1 MKRFSYSL
9 VLLLALL
16 PVKALALNIFACEP
30 EWAALAKEISSP
42 DTRID
47 TAIHAQQDAHHVQAR
62 PSLISRVRQA
72 DLVICTGADL
82 EMAWLPVL
90 LEQARNRKLTEQQG
104 LFYASKQVELI
115 NQPLNLDRAQGDVH
129 PDGNPHLH
137 LDPHRLLH
145 VAKALA
151 ERLALI
157 DPAQAALY
165 QKNMHSFS
173 QRWQQAIVQWQEQA
187 APLKGMALIVHHDE
201 WPYLLNW
208 LEINQAAELEPKPGL
223 PPTPS
228 HLARLKNTVKQAGVE
243 LIIYSPHNS
252 AKASQWLAKNTS
264 ACAVQLPY
272 TVGGQKAA
280 SDLFALYSHTIE
292 QLLHAREQCAN
303 G

>member
-1 MKRFSYSL
+1 MWFFLARIPRTHFNRSYSMKRFSYSL

-104 LFYASKQVELI
+104 LFYASNQVTLI
-115 NQPLNLDRAQGDVH
+115 NKPISLDRAQGDIH

-137 LDPHRLLH
+137 LDPQRMLQ
-145 VAKALA
+145 VAEALS
-151 ERLALI
+151 ERLALL
-157 DPAQAALY
+157 DPPNATLY
-165 QKNMHSFS
+165 QTKFDHFS
-173 QRWQQAIVQWQEQA
+173 QRWQEAIAAWQVQA
-187 APLKGMALIVHHDE
+187 APLKDLALIVHHDE
-201 WPYLLNW
+201 WP
-208 LEINQAAELEPKPGL
+208 
-223 PPTPS
+223 
-228 HLARLKNTVKQAGVE
+228 
-243 LIIYSPHNS
+243 
-252 AKASQWLAKNTS
+252 
-264 ACAVQLPY
+264 
-272 TVGGQKAA
+272 
-280 SDLFALYSHTIE
+280 
-292 QLLHAREQCAN
+292 
-303 G
+303 

>member
-1 MKRFSYSL
+1 MNYFSL
-9 VLLLALL
+9 FLALL
-16 PVKALALNIFACEP
+16 LSCVSIKALALNIFACEP
-30 EWAALAKEISSP
+30 EWAALAQELTAP

-47 TAIHAQQDAHHVQAR
+47 TAIHAQQDPHHVQAR

-90 LEQARNRKLTEQQG
+90 LEQAGNRKLHEQQG
-104 LFYASKQVELI
+104 LFYASKQVTLI
-115 NQPLNLDRAQGDVH
+115 NQPHSIDRALGDIH

-137 LDPHRLLH
+137 LDPLRLLQ
-145 VAKALA
+145 VAQALA
-151 ERLALI
+151 ERLVLI
-157 DPAQAALY
+157 DPEQAELY
-165 QKNMHSFS
+165 RAKITSFS
-173 QRWQQAIVQWQEQA
+173 QRWQHAITIWHKQA

-208 LEINQAAELEPKPGL
+208 LGIQQVAELEPKPGL

-228 HLARLKNTVKQAGVE
+228 HLARLKNTVKETGAE

-252 AKASQWLAKNTS
+252 SKASQWLAKNST
-264 ACAVQLPY
+264 ACTVQLPY
-272 TVGGQKAA
+272 TVGGQSAV
-280 SDLFALYSHTIE
+280 SDLATLFSHTIE
-292 QLLHAREQCAN
+292 QLLVAREQCRN